1 MPAPK
6 QKYYKVK
13 DIMAILSC
21 SPTKANEIM
30 HMFAY
35 KGQLLR
41 DKRLLRVKITDFEA
55 WEQEK
60 TQPPMSR
67 ITRKVS

>member
-6 QKYYKVK
+6 QKYYRVK

-21 SPTKANEIM
+21 SPTKANQIM

-35 KGQLLR
+35 KGQLLK
-41 DKRLLRVKITDFEA
+41 DKGLLRVKITDFEA
-55 WEQEK
+55 WEAEK

-67 ITRKVS
+67 ITRKVG